1 MVPFNGLAGIED
13 RVLSVIAAVVI
24 FTVASG
30 LALLPLIVF
39 GVRAGLMAPKATAGM
54 PPASSIELGLL
65 LGSAFL
71 GLIAVLL
78 MVFMGLAEN
87 DLDNPTFL
95 PAMGLLIGLG
105 GLLFLAGAGLAFR
118 TLRRVRRPA

>member
-1 MVPFNGLAGIED
+1 MVPSNGLAGIED
-13 RVLSVIAAVVI
+13 RVLSVIVAVVI

-54 PPASSIELGLL
+54 PPASSTELGLF
-65 LGSAFL
+65 LGSASL

-78 MVFMGLAEN
+78 MVFTGLAEN

-95 PAMGLLIGLG
+95 PLMALLIGLG
-105 GLLFLAGAGLAFR
+105 GVLFLVGAGLAFR
-118 TLRRVRRPA
+118 TIRRARRPA